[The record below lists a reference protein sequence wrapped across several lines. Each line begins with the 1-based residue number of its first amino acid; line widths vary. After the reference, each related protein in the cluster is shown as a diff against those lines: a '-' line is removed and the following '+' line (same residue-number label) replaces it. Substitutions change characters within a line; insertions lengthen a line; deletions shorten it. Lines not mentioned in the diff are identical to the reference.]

1 MYEALWEGGGKAIEQ
16 LTRAQART
24 FYGID
29 LKTLNCKQGNGM
41 EKSLPARDLAGTQWA
56 LDEAEKKK
64 AAAEEEQHAAS

>member
-1 MYEALWEGGGKAIEQ
+1 MHALVIVQ
-16 LTRAQART
+16 LTRSQART

-29 LKTLNCKQGNGM
+29 LKTLNYRQGNGM

-64 AAAEEEQHAAS
+64 AAAEEQQAAS